1 MEARGPAA
9 GMPRRP
15 QLGRRARAHRF
26 GFVLLLVLAYAC
38 FQVAAPD
45 AAWAGFLTILLGAAT
60 LLAAVWA
67 AGAERLVAR
76 AAAAAAVLVAAT
88 AGVYLAVTGS
98 VPALLGAIANGLL
111 VAIAPLV
118 IAGGIVRNVRTE
130 RAVTLH
136 TLSGV
141 LAIYLLAG
149 MFFSFLFGAVDA
161 VDDGN
166 FFAEVADA
174 SRSDFLYFSY
184 VTLSTTGY
192 GDLVPANDVGRMLAV
207 AEALLGQIY
216 LVTIVALI
224 VANLRPRR

>member
-1 MEARGPAA
+1 MEAGGPAP

-26 GFVLLLVLAYAC
+26 GFVLLLVLGSAC
-38 FQVAAPD
+38 FQVAAPETG
-45 AAWAGFLTILLGAAT
+45 WARFLTILLGAAT

-67 AGAERLVAR
+67 AQAERLVAR
-76 AAAAAAVLVAAT
+76 GAAAAAVLVAAA
-88 AGVYLAVTGS
+88 AGVYLAVAGS

-118 IAGGIVRNVRTE
+118 IAGAIVRNVRAE
-130 RAVTLH
+130 QSVTLH

-161 VDDGN
+161 VNGGD
-166 FFAEVADA
+166 FFAEIAGAD
-174 SRSDFLYFSY
+174 RSDFLYFSY

-192 GDLVPANDVGRMLAV
+192 GDLAPALDVGRMLSV

>member
-1 MEARGPAA
+1 MEGRGPAA

-15 QLGRRARAHRF
+15 QPGRRARAHRF
-26 GFVLLLVLAYAC
+26 GFVLVLVLGYAC

-45 AAWAGFLTILLGAAT
+45 DAWVRFVTILLGAGT

-67 AGAERLVAR
+67 ARAERLVAR
-76 AAAAAAVLVAAT
+76 AAAAAAVLVAAV

-98 VPALLGAIANGLL
+98 VPVLLGAIANGLL

-118 IAGGIVRNVRTE
+118 IAGAIVRNVRTE
-130 RAVTLH
+130 QAVTLY

-149 MFFSFLFGAVDA
+149 MFFSFLYGAINA

-166 FFAEVADA
+166 FFAEVGDA
-174 SRSDFLYFSY
+174 GRSDFLYFSY
-184 VTLSTTGY
+184 ITLSTTGY
-192 GDLVPANDVGRMLAV
+192 GDLTPAPDLGRMLAV